1 MGLCPFVRAGML
13 RSKPRIAADFMSKAL
28 TVTLRQSMYFV
39 ERCWPVNVE
48 STTNF
53 RNSAWAHKLKIN
65 ADVVVVAQTISVT
78 CYRQTI
84 TRRDDD
90 DDDDESQFIGR
101 HVRSLERSSK
111 HGWNF
116 CQAFFVLF
124 FMQCEIFRRDCS
136 YFRYCHIEILL

>member
-1 MGLCPFVRAGML
+1 
-13 RSKPRIAADFMSKAL
+13 MSKAL

-90 DDDDESQFIGR
+90 DDDDDDESQFIGR

-116 CQAFFVLF
+116 CQAFLFYFSCSVKYLDVTVVILDIVVLK
-124 FMQCEIFRRDCS
+124 
-136 YFRYCHIEILL
+136 LLL